1 MSAISRKHI
10 TPKGYSFQFTFV
22 MS

>member
-10 TPKGYSFQFTFV
+10 TPTGYSFQFTFV